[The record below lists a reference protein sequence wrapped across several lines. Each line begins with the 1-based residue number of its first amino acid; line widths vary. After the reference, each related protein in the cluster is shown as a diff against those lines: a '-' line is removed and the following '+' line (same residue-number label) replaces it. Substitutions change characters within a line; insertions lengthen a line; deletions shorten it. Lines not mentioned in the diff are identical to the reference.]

1 MNTNNDVLLISEDFI
16 KSTTNI
22 SDNIAGDYL
31 LPSIKL
37 AQDIELEETVGTHLL
52 QKLQVLV
59 FDNNIG
65 NEENVMYKLLLD
77 KYIQPYLAYATI
89 QHLTPTIAYKLANQG
104 VIRTDDEK
112 SYNVTTNEVDK
123 VSEHYK
129 HLANVYKKRL
139 QLFLIANY
147 NDFTELMKWKSI
159 ADIKANLYSAAG
171 CNLNLGGARG
181 KYIYDPSIFMGYG
194 LPSSIIDL

>member
-1 MNTNNDVLLISEDFI
+1 MTNNDVLLISEEYI
-16 KSTTNI
+16 KSVTNI
-22 SDNIAGDYL
+22 SDNIANDYL

-37 AQDIELEETVGTHLL
+37 AQDIELEETIGTHLL

-59 FDNNIG
+59 YDNNIG
-65 NEENVMYKLLLD
+65 NEDNAMYKLLLD

-89 QHLTPTIAYKLANQG
+89 QHLTPTVAYKIANQG
-104 VIRTDDEK
+104 VVRTDDEK
-112 SYNVTTNEVDK
+112 SYNITTNEVDK

-147 NDFTELMKWKSI
+147 DDFIELMKWRSL
-159 ADIKANLYSAAG
+159 ADIRANLYSAAG

-181 KYIYDPSIFMGYG
+181 KYIYNPSIFLGYG
-194 LPSSIIDL
+194 LPSSVINL

>member
-1 MNTNNDVLLISEDFI
+1 MNNNDVLLISEDYI

-22 SDNIAGDYL
+22 SDNISNDYL
-31 LPSIKL
+31 LPAVKL
-37 AQDIELEETVGTHLL
+37 AQDIELESTIGTHLL

-77 KYIQPYLAYATI
+77 KYIQPYLVYSTI
-89 QHLTPTIAYKLANQG
+89 KHLTPTVAYKIMNQG
-104 VIRTDDEK
+104 IVRTDDEK

-147 NDFTELMKWKSI
+147 NNFTELMKWKSL
-159 ADIKANLYSAAG
+159 ADIRANLYSAAG
-171 CNLNLGGARG
+171 CNVNLGGARG